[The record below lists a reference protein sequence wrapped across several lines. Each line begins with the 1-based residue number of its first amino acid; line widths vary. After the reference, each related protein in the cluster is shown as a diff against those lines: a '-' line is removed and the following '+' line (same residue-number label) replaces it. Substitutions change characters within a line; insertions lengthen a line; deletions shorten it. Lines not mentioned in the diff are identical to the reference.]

1 MALDLF
7 MIGLMVQDMTEA
19 LTFYRRLGLAVPD
32 GSENETHV
40 QIKMGTGLTF
50 FLDSNPARWDP
61 SYDVPVRRGSS
72 PDRSQDGTAAA
83 GRYPMV
89 LEFYLERQSAV
100 QAKYE
105 ELTSFGYYGH
115 RAPYATSFGMC
126 FALVEDPDG
135 NTILLSGD
143 LEA

>member
-1 MALDLF
+1 MALDLY
-7 MIGLMVQDMTEA
+7 MIGLMVQDMAEA

-32 GSENETHV
+32 GSERESHV

-61 SYDVPVRRGSS
+61 GYEVPAGRATWDGSREG
-72 PDRSQDGTAAA
+72 DAAA

-100 QAKYE
+100 EAKYE
-105 ELTSFGYYGH
+105 ELTSLGYRGR
-115 RAPYATSFGMC
+115 RAPYATGFGMC

-135 NTILLSGD
+135 NTILLSGE